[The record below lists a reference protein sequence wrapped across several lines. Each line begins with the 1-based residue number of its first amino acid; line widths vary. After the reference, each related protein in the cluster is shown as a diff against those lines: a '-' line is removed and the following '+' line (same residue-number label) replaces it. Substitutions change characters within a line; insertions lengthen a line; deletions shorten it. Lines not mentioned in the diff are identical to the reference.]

1 MKIGIITGASSGF
14 GAEFARQIDKEYD
27 LDELWLV
34 ARREDRLKE
43 LAGTLQTGT
52 RCLALDL
59 TQESSM
65 EKIEDLVNA
74 EGATVKLLINNAGF
88 GYFKAFMD
96 RPLEDWLR
104 LVDLNSKAM
113 VSLSYRMIK
122 YMENG
127 SEIYNTCSSSA
138 FQPVPYIAVY
148 GASKSFALNFTRA
161 INMELKPKGIRAI
174 AVCPH
179 WTKTEFF
186 DTAVDEE
193 KVVVYYNH
201 FNTPERVVSTAI
213 RNMRK
218 GKDVSTV
225 DFAVKWQIFLV
236 KHLPHSLVMK
246 VWLKQQKK
254 PY

>member
-1 MKIGIITGASSGF
+1 MKYAVITGASSGLGKEYVKKVF
-14 GAEFARQIDKEYD
+14 LSLKDIDKI
-27 LDELWLV
+27 LII
-34 ARREDRLKE
+34 ARREERLKQLRDE
-43 LAGTLQTGT
+43 LG
-52 RCLALDL
+52 
-59 TQESSM
+59 
-65 EKIEDLVNA
+65 EKIEIFPADITDSNSVRLYEEYLRKNNA
-74 EGATVKLLINNAGF
+74 DVKLLINNAGF
-88 GYFKAFMD
+88 GYFKSFMD

-122 YMENG
+122 YMEKG

-186 DTAVDEE
+186 DTAG
-193 KVVVYYNH
+193 
-201 FNTPERVVSTAI
+201 S
-213 RNMRK
+213 
-218 GKDVSTV
+218 
-225 DFAVKWQIFLV
+225 
-236 KHLPHSLVMK
+236 
-246 VWLKQQKK
+246 
-254 PY
+254 

>member
-1 MKIGIITGASSGF
+1 
-14 GAEFARQIDKEYD
+14 
-27 LDELWLV
+27 
-34 ARREDRLKE
+34 
-43 LAGTLQTGT
+43 
-52 RCLALDL
+52 
-59 TQESSM
+59 
-65 EKIEDLVNA
+65 
-74 EGATVKLLINNAGF
+74 
-88 GYFKAFMD
+88 
-96 RPLEDWLR
+96 
-104 LVDLNSKAM
+104 
-113 VSLSYRMIK
+113 
-122 YMENG
+122 
-127 SEIYNTCSSSA
+127 
-138 FQPVPYIAVY
+138 
-148 GASKSFALNFTRA
+148 
-161 INMELKPKGIRAI
+161 MELKPKGIRAI